1 MQPTK
6 PRILYLDEDAEDSF
20 TLATLLKLANY
31 EPTTTNFASD
41 ALQIARSDDFD
52 LYILSRRFPVDSG
65 AYLCQRLHE
74 IAPQTPI
81 IFLSEESGASARQG
95 SIRSGSEEYIAK
107 SRDAHEILDAVR
119 RVLSEKEIFEQSSI

>member
-1 MQPTK
+1 MQQTK
-6 PRILYLDEDAEDSF
+6 PRILYLDENAEDSF
-20 TLATLLKLANY
+20 TLTTLLKLANY
-31 EPTTTNFASD
+31 EPTTTNFACD
-41 ALQIARSDDFD
+41 ALQIAQSDDFD

-81 IFLSEESGASARQG
+81 IFLSEENGTSARQE

-107 SRDAHEILDAVR
+107 SRDAREILDAVR
-119 RVLSEKEIFEQSSI
+119 HVLAEKEPLPQVSI

>member
-1 MQPTK
+1 MQPLR

-20 TLATLLKLANY
+20 TLTTLLKLANY

-41 ALQIARSDDFD
+41 ALELAKSDDFD

-81 IFLSEESGASARQG
+81 IFLSEQGGASARQD

-119 RVLSEKEIFEQSSI
+119 HVLSEKERLPQSSI

>member
-1 MQPTK
+1 MQPLR
-6 PRILYLDEDAEDSF
+6 PRILHLDEDAEDSF
-20 TLATLLKLANY
+20 TLTTLLKLANY

-41 ALQIARSDDFD
+41 ALQLAKSDDFD

-81 IFLSEESGASARQG
+81 IFLSEESGASARQE
-95 SIRSGSEEYIAK
+95 SIRSGSEEYISK

-119 RVLSEKEIFEQSSI
+119 NALSEKEMLPRLSI